1 MSTTG
6 RVEGADAPNFALS
19 ALSAVNALAAA
30 GEHEVG

>member
-1 MSTTG
+1 LRARMLQ
-6 RVEGADAPNFALS
+6 NFALS